1 MQDRDLRVVCNAI
14 QSLRE
19 ICNEIVE
26 PRSPG
31 SGSGS
36 GSGRWLPDWCYLD
49 KRQPAQWSN
58 IQHYRP
64 LDNISLDQINLVFLS
79 QEMTTTGGDLLYWLM
94 VSQTPNSIL
103 CYGVLKL
110 HPKY

>member
-26 PRSPG
+26 PRPVAVP
-31 SGSGS
+31 GS

-49 KRQPAQWSN
+49 KRQPALWSS

-79 QEMTTTGGDLLYWLM
+79 QEMTTTGG
-94 VSQTPNSIL
+94 VSFVLVDGLTVRHPTP
-103 CYGVLKL
+103 YHVME
-110 HPKY
+110 Y

>member
-26 PRSPG
+26 PRPAAAP
-31 SGSGS
+31 GS

-49 KRQPAQWSN
+49 KRQPALWSN

-79 QEMTTTGGDLLYWLM
+79 QEMTTTGGGLFCIGRWSHRPL
-94 VSQTPNSIL
+94 TP
-103 CYGVLKL
+103 YHVME
-110 HPKY
+110 

>member
-1 MQDRDLRVVCNAI
+1 MVCNAI

-26 PRSPG
+26 PRPVAAP
-31 SGSGS
+31 GS

-49 KRQPAQWSN
+49 KRQPALWSN

-64 LDNISLDQINLVFLS
+64 LANISLDQINLVFLS
-79 QEMTTTGGDLLYWLM
+79 QEMTTTGG
-94 VSQTPNSIL
+94 VSFVLVDGLTVRHPTP
-103 CYGVLKL
+103 YHVME
-110 HPKY
+110 Y